1 MNRLQCHICFQEL
14 ETARVREPSKDGWQ
28 ENTPHKGKSV
38 MACDAC
44 WNVLTLTPLKFTWDS
59 ILLLARLVAAVPATD
74 LRGSVFF
81 ADSFGLPAPP
91 PATVTICILKKWL
104 PEVVR
109 INARVCALGLPTPS
123 KELVGI
129 TLEEHVAQDSVIASK
144 MVQVDAEY
152 RMERIKKALEV
163 TRPIPPFPGCKAASL
178 LAMDLVGNP
187 WNRKV
192 W

>member
-1 MNRLQCHICFQEL
+1 
-14 ETARVREPSKDGWQ
+14 
-28 ENTPHKGKSV
+28 
-38 MACDAC
+38 
-44 WNVLTLTPLKFTWDS
+44 
-59 ILLLARLVAAVPATD
+59 
-74 LRGSVFF
+74 
-81 ADSFGLPAPP
+81 
-91 PATVTICILKKWL
+91 VTICILKKWL